1 MPKNL
6 WTRKKKTDL
15 KSHWIRLMGPR
26 HYTNE
31 SLGAH
36 GHRKIEKG
44 ETLWFLVNLDKACSG
59 LT

>member
-1 MPKNL
+1 MPKTL

-15 KSHWIRLMGPR
+15 KSHWIRLMGPG

-36 GHRKIEKG
+36 GHKKIDD
-44 ETLWFLVNLDKACSG
+44 ETLVPDK
-59 LT
+59 